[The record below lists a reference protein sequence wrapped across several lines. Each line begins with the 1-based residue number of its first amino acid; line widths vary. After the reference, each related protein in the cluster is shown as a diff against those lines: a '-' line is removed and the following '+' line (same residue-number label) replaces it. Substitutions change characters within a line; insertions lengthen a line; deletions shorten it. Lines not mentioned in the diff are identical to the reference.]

1 MTTTMPLGPGQV
13 VLDDHGRPAAFRHG
27 RLPGLGFLL
36 AESTDPWHTPDRAW
50 GAGFVVSDRGAAQW
64 AVPDGAVVGDA
75 AATQRFHLLDGLAL
89 DVERRA
95 GERLRESYRWTNRG
109 GSPLRITSLALST
122 PWREVYAADG
132 VAQETAVHAHVSAS
146 GAQAWTLAKPMH
158 GQGPLLGLVVR
169 EGAVR
174 AYSVEARNQFTGS
187 NVRGHLLLHVTDQAR
202 HPGAFGGQPTLTLA
216 PGASYRLVWELA
228 WFEDE
233 ASFLAAAEPTVAV
246 PELAALVGTALR
258 IEHPAAMRVRPSPSG
273 SPLTGADPGRARRG
287 LAVERTRDGS
297 AVTGRAHGVVELD
310 VGPEGGDAVRVGVL
324 FHRPLAELVRRRVA
338 VLLDRHRPRQ
348 RPRPRGFV
356 ACDTLTGLTVTDQ
369 GWPDWSDGA
378 ERTAMAVLL
387 AEARAR
393 GLVEVARAAEVDAAL
408 EEFAAFAGD
417 HLVGPDGWVRRG
429 STDRSDPRLY
439 NTPWLVDL
447 LVLQHR
453 HGGRVGHLELA
464 TSLLE
469 ASARHGVDRHLSIGH
484 PQALLALDAAVEGP
498 AAGGLRPRVDRLLQ
512 GLRDQALELAG
523 RGGDLPA
530 HEVNYEQSIV
540 APLVSLL
547 ALAHRRWPDRRLL
560 AAAERALGWLLAFA
574 GPQRHVRLRHVA
586 IRHWDGYWFGL
597 RRQWGDTF
605 PHYWSALTAV
615 ALLELPDELRSDR
628 GDRMAAAILR
638 ANLALY
644 DEHARGCCAFLYPS
658 CVDGV
663 PAHGPDPLDND
674 QDWALVYALRSGLVP

>member
-1 MTTTMPLGPGQV
+1 MRLGPGQV
-13 VLDDHGRPAAFRHG
+13 VLDDQGRPVAFRHG

-36 AESTDPWHTPDRAW
+36 GEGDGWHTADRAW
-50 GAGFVVSDRGAAQW
+50 GAGFAVSDRGAAQW
-64 AVPDGAVVGDA
+64 SVPDDHTVTETG
-75 AATQRFHLLDGLAL
+75 ATQRFRLLDGLDL
-89 DVERRA
+89 QVERRA
-95 GERLRESYRWTNRG
+95 GDRLRESYRWTNTG
-109 GSPLRITSLALST
+109 DTPLEITSLAVST
-122 PWREVYAADG
+122 PWRDVYAADG
-132 VAQETAVHAHVSAS
+132 VAHETAVHAHLSAT
-146 GAQAWTLAKPMH
+146 GAQAWALAKPMG
-158 GQGPLLGLVVR
+158 GQGPFLGLTVR

-187 NVRGHLLLHVTDQAR
+187 NVRGHLLLHVTDRAR
-202 HPGAFGGQPTLTLA
+202 HPQAFGGQPALTLA

-233 ASFLAAAEPTVAV
+233 AAFLAVAEPSVAV
-246 PELAALVGTALR
+246 PELAALVGTPLP
-258 IEHPAAMRVRPSPSG
+258 IQHPPAMRVRVSPGG
-273 SPLTGADPGRARRG
+273 SPLTGADPGRAGRG
-287 LAVERTRDGS
+287 VAVEPTPDGS

-310 VGPEGGDAVRVGVL
+310 VGPDGGDAVRVGLL

-338 VLLDRHRPRQ
+338 VLLDHHRPRQ

-356 ACDTLTGLTVTDQ
+356 ACDTRTGLTVTDQ

-378 ERTAMAVLL
+378 ERTAMPVLL

-393 GLVEVARAAEVDAAL
+393 GLVEAARSAEVDAAL
-408 EEFAAFAGD
+408 EEFAAFAAGR
-417 HLVGPDGWVRRG
+417 LVGPDGWVRRG
-429 STDRSDPRLY
+429 STDVASDPRLY
-439 NTPWLVDL
+439 NTPWLVEL
-447 LVLQHR
+447 LVLEHG
-453 HGGRVGHLELA
+453 HGGRLDHLELA
-464 TSLLE
+464 CSLLE
-469 ASARHGVDRHLSIGH
+469 ASARHGVERHLSIGH
-484 PQALLALDAAVEGP
+484 PQAMLALEAAVGRLPGP
-498 AAGGLRPRVDRLLQ
+498 AARALRPRVDRLLE
-512 GLRDQALELAG
+512 GLRAQALELAG

-530 HEVNYEQSIV
+530 HEVSYEQSIV

-547 ALAHRRWPDRRLL
+547 SLAHRRWPDRRLL
-560 AAAERALGWLLAFA
+560 AAAEQALGWLLAFA

-615 ALLELPDELRSDR
+615 ALLELPDELRSEGD
-628 GDRMAAAILR
+628 DRMAEAILR
-638 ANLALY
+638 ANLASY
-644 DEHARGCCAFLYPS
+644 DEQARGCCAFLYPS

>member
-1 MTTTMPLGPGQV
+1 MRLGPGQV
-13 VLDDHGRPAAFRHG
+13 VLDDLGRPVAFRHD

-36 AESTDPWHTPDRAW
+36 GEGDTWHTADRAW
-50 GAGFVVSDRGAAQW
+50 GAGFAVTGRGAVQW
-64 AVPDGAVVGDA
+64 SVPDDHTVAEA
-75 AATQRFHLLDGLAL
+75 AATQRFRLLDGLAL
-89 DVERRA
+89 HVERRA
-95 GERLRESYRWTNRG
+95 GDRLRETYRWANTG
-109 GSPLRITSLALST
+109 DTPLEITSLAVST
-122 PWREVYAADG
+122 PWRDVYAADG
-132 VAQETAVHAHVSAS
+132 VAQETAVHAHLSAS
-146 GAQAWTLAKPMH
+146 GAQAWALAKPMH
-158 GQGPLLGLVVR
+158 GQGPFLGLTVR

-187 NVRGHLLLHVTDQAR
+187 NVRGHLLLHVTDEAR
-202 HPGAFGGQPTLTLA
+202 HRHAFGGQPALTLA

-233 ASFLAAAEPTVAV
+233 AAFLALAEPTVVV
-246 PELAALVGTALR
+246 PELAAVVGTTLR
-258 IEHPAAMRVRPSPSG
+258 IRHPATMRVRVSPSG
-273 SPLTGADPGRARRG
+273 VPLTGADPGRARRD
-287 LAVERTRDGS
+287 LAVEPAPDGS

-310 VGPEGGDAVRVGVL
+310 VGPDGGDAVRVGLL

-356 ACDTLTGLTVTDQ
+356 ACDTRTGLTVTDQ

-378 ERTAMAVLL
+378 ERTAMPVLL

-393 GLVEVARAAEVDAAL
+393 GLVEAARAAEVDDAL
-408 EEFAAFAGD
+408 EEFTAFAAGR
-417 HLVGPDGWVRRG
+417 LVGPDGWVRRG
-429 STDRSDPRLY
+429 STDVSSDPRLY

-447 LVLQHR
+447 LVLQHG
-453 HGGRVGHLELA
+453 HDGRLDHLELA
-464 TSLLE
+464 CSLLE

-484 PQALLALDAAVEGP
+484 PQAMLALEAAVGRLPGP
-498 AAGGLRPRVDRLLQ
+498 AVRALRPRVGRLVD
-512 GLRDQALELAG
+512 GLRTQALGLAG

-530 HEVNYEQSIV
+530 HEVSYEQSIV

-547 ALAHRRWPDRRLL
+547 SLAHRRWPDRRLL
-560 AAAERALGWLLAFA
+560 DAAGQALGWLLAFA
-574 GPQRHVRLRHVA
+574 GRQRHVRLRHVA

-615 ALLELPDELRSDR
+615 ALLELPDELRPE
-628 GDRMAAAILR
+628 GHDRMAEAILR
-638 ANLALY
+638 ANLASY
-644 DEHARGCCAFLYPS
+644 DEHGRGCCAFLYPS

-674 QDWALVYALRSGLVP
+674 QDWALVHALRSGLVP

>member
-50 GAGFVVSDRGAAQW
+50 GAGFVVGDRGAAQW

-95 GERLRESYRWTNRG
+95 GDRLRESYRWTNRG
-109 GSPLRITSLALST
+109 GSPLRITSLTLST
-122 PWREVYAADG
+122 PWRDVYAADG

-174 AYSVEARNQFTGS
+174 AYSVEARNQLTSS

-273 SPLTGADPGRARRG
+273 SPLTGADPGRARQG

-297 AVTGRAHGVVELD
+297 TVTGRAHGVVELD
-310 VGPEGGDAVRVGVL
+310 VGPDDGDAVRVGVL

-338 VLLDRHRPRQ
+338 VLLDRHRPLQ

-369 GWPDWSDGA
+369 GWPDWSDGG

-469 ASARHGVDRHLSIGH
+469 ASARHGVDRHLSIG
-484 PQALLALDAAVEGP
+484 PTRRRCWPWTRPSRGRRRAAC
-498 AAGGLRPRVDRLLQ
+498 
-512 GLRDQALELAG
+512 G
-523 RGGDLPA
+523 RGSTASCRGCA
-530 HEVNYEQSIV
+530 T
-540 APLVSLL
+540 
-547 ALAHRRWPDRRLL
+547 RRWSWPG
-560 AAAERALGWLLAFA
+560 AAATCRPTRSTTSSRSWPRWCRCCRWPTGA
-574 GPQRHVRLRHVA
+574 GPTGGCWPRPSGPWAGCWPSPAR
-586 IRHWDGYWFGL
+586 
-597 RRQWGDTF
+597 
-605 PHYWSALTAV
+605 SAT
-615 ALLELPDELRSDR
+615 S
-628 GDRMAAAILR
+628 
-638 ANLALY
+638 
-644 DEHARGCCAFLYPS
+644 GCATSPS
-658 CVDGV
+658 
-663 PAHGPDPLDND
+663 AHGPDPLDND

>member
-1 MTTTMPLGPGQV
+1 MPLGPGRV
-13 VLDDHGRPAAFRHG
+13 VLDDHGRPVAFRHG
-27 RLPGLGFLL
+27 RLPRLGFLL
-36 AESTDPWHTPDRAW
+36 AEGTDAWHTADRAW

-64 AVPDGAVVGDA
+64 AVPDDAAVTDT
-75 AATQRFHLLDGLAL
+75 AATQRFRLLDGLAL
-89 DVERRA
+89 DVHREA
-95 GERLRESYRWTNRG
+95 GDRLRETYRWSNRG
-109 GSPLRITSLALST
+109 DTPLRITSLALST
-122 PWREVYAADG
+122 PWRDVYAADG
-132 VAQETAVHAHVSAS
+132 VAQETAVHAHVSAT

-158 GQGPLLGLVVR
+158 GQGPYLGLVVR

-174 AYSVEARNQFTGS
+174 AYSVEARNQFTSS
-187 NVRGHLLLHVTDQAR
+187 NVRGHLLLHVTDRAR
-202 HPGAFGGQPTLTLA
+202 HEHAFGGQPTLTLA

-233 ASFLAAAEPTVAV
+233 AAFLAVAEPTVGV
-246 PELAALVGTALR
+246 PELAAVVGTPLR
-258 IEHPAAMRVRPSPSG
+258 IEHPASMRVCVSPSG
-273 SPLTGADPGRARRG
+273 SPLTGADPGRARRD
-287 LAVERTRDGS
+287 LAVERTPDGS

-310 VGPEGGDAVRVGVL
+310 VGLDDGDAVRVGLL

-338 VLLDRHRPRQ
+338 VLLDHHRPLQ

-356 ACDTLTGLTVTDQ
+356 ACDTRTGLTVTDQ

-378 ERTAMAVLL
+378 ERTAMPVLL

-393 GLVEVARAAEVDAAL
+393 GLVEAARAAEVDAAL
-408 EEFAAFAGD
+408 EEFAAFAGR
-417 HLVGPDGWVRRG
+417 HLVDRDGWVRRG
-429 STDRSDPRLY
+429 STDLTSDPRLY

-453 HGGRVGHLELA
+453 HDGRVDHLELA

-469 ASARHGVDRHLSIGH
+469 ASERHGVRRHLSIGH
-484 PQALLALDAAVEGP
+484 PQALLALDAAVQGP
-498 AAGGLRPRVDRLLQ
+498 AAGALRPRVDRLLA

-530 HEVNYEQSIV
+530 HEVDYEQSIV

-560 AAAERALGWLLAFA
+560 AATELALGWLLAFA

-586 IRHWDGYWFGL
+586 VRHWDGYWFGL

-644 DEHARGCCAFLYPS
+644 DDHARGCCAFLYPS

>member
-1 MTTTMPLGPGQV
+1 MPLGPGQV
-13 VLDDHGRPAAFRHG
+13 VVDDQGRPAGFLHG

-36 AESTDPWHTPDRAW
+36 GEGDSWHTADRAW
-50 GAGFVVSDRGAAQW
+50 GAGLAVTDRGAAQW
-64 AVPDGAVVGDA
+64 AVPDDSTVTDA
-75 AATQRFHLLDGLAL
+75 AATQRFHLLDSLAL
-89 DVERRA
+89 HVERRA
-95 GERLRESYRWTNRG
+95 GDRLRETYRWANTG
-109 GSPLRITSLALST
+109 HIPLQITSLAVST
-122 PWREVYAADG
+122 PWRDVYAADG
-132 VAQETAVHAHVSAS
+132 VAHETAVHAHVSAS
-146 GAQAWTLAKPMH
+146 GAQAWALAKPMH
-158 GQGPLLGLVVR
+158 GQGPLLGLTVR

-187 NVRGHLLLHVTDQAR
+187 NARGHLLLHVTDHAR
-202 HPGAFGGQPTLTLA
+202 HPDAFGGQPALTLA

-233 ASFLAAAEPTVAV
+233 EAFLAVAEPTVGV
-246 PELAALVGTALR
+246 PELAAVVGAALR
-258 IEHPAAMRVRPSPSG
+258 IEHPATMRVRISPSG
-273 SPLTGADPGRARRG
+273 SPLTGAEPGRADRG
-287 LAVERTRDGS
+287 LTVERTPDGS
-297 AVTGRAHGVVELD
+297 AVTGRAQAVVELD
-310 VGPEGGDAVRVGVL
+310 VGADDGDAVRVGLL

-338 VLLDRHRPRQ
+338 VLLDHHRPRQ

-356 ACDTLTGLTVTDQ
+356 ACDTRTGLTVTDQ

-378 ERTAMAVLL
+378 ERTAMPVLL
-387 AEARAR
+387 AEARTR
-393 GLVEVARAAEVDAAL
+393 RLVDATRAADVDAAL
-408 EEFAAFAGD
+408 EEFAAFAHD
-417 HLVGPDGWVRRG
+417 RLVDPDGWVRRG
-429 STDRSDPRLY
+429 STDVTSGPRLY
-439 NTPWLVDL
+439 NTPWVVDF

-453 HGGRVGHLELA
+453 HSGRLDHLELA
-464 TSLLE
+464 TALLE
-469 ASARHGVDRHLSIGH
+469 ASARHGVGRHLSIGH
-484 PQALLALDAAVEGP
+484 PQAMLALDAAVGRLPGP
-498 AAGGLRPRVDRLLQ
+498 AASVLRPRVDRLLE

-530 HEVNYEQSIV
+530 HEVSYEQSIV

-547 ALAHRRWPDRRLL
+547 SLAHRRWSDRRLL
-560 AAAERALGWLLAFA
+560 VAAEQALGWLLAFA
-574 GPQRHVRLRHVA
+574 GRQRHVRLRHIA

-615 ALLELPDELRSDR
+615 ALLELPDELRSQR
-628 GDRMAAAILR
+628 RDRMAGAILR

-644 DEHARGCCAFLYPS
+644 DENARGCCAFLYPS